1 MPSRDVVR
9 SLSFPRSGLPNI
21 ATRAPTPVTSDRLRG
36 AASMPTS
43 ELTLSA
49 RVTSSGAMSTRQ
61 VPMNARV

>member
-1 MPSRDVVR
+1 MPRLEVVR
-9 SLSFPRSGLPNI
+9 SLILPRSGLPNI

-36 AASMPTS
+36 AWSMPTS

-61 VPMNARV
+61 VPMNASV